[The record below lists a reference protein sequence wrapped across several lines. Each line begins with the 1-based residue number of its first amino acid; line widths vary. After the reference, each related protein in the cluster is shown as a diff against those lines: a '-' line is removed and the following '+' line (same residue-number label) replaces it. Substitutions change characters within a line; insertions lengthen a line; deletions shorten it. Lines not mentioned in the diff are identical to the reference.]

1 MLYTVLNEKRANNS
15 LFQHIVADTVHYCSL
30 SLPYFIN
37 QRQNNTSYVLSLSK
51 NDKESMFIFR
61 SCPFFILALVWC
73 FGSKIVPRL
82 LLGIL
87 TMINVW
93 LLARWSD
100 NFHFWYPIDIFT
112 VYFLVWQFSYLM
124 FQWCYHQL
132 SWPFLIFY
140 QASLCILIAIEAF
153 IMYDLVFRYFS
164 TINLVV
170 IWFVCFYDVFA
181 CLHIH
186 GRLRNM
192 MNNSSMKYLM
202 PTYPKFPVFHFYS
215 HDIEDGIDMKDC
227 SALAYGDFLMYNLV
241 LLWLLSPLTSTTIQI
256 LILFGFTIN
265 IQIGLILTD
274 WIGYH
279 WKVRLVPGYPLPV
292 IFGSAY
298 ALIIDFILK
307 SLNIDNVNTLDCL

>member
-1 MLYTVLNEKRANNS
+1 
-15 LFQHIVADTVHYCSL
+15 
-30 SLPYFIN
+30 
-37 QRQNNTSYVLSLSK
+37 
-51 NDKESMFIFR
+51 MFIFR

-140 QASLCILIAIEAF
+140 QASLCILIAIGAF

-192 MNNSSMKYLM
+192 MNNSSMKCLM
-202 PTYPKFPVFHFYS
+202 PTCPKFPVFCFYT
-215 HDIEDGIDMKDC
+215 HDIEDEIDMEDC
-227 SALAYGDFLMYNLV
+227 SALADGDFFIYNLL

-265 IQIGLILTD
+265 IQIGLILTN
-274 WIGYH
+274 WIGYR
-279 WKVRLVPGYPLPV
+279 WKNDSRCPEGEREWTKLDGTAVSRRSVAQVRVNSGDPGPCPKICLKEP
-292 IFGSAY
+292 GLNETSAGFQTDENRY
-298 ALIIDFILK
+298 YTLILAEK
-307 SLNIDNVNTLDCL
+307 AEKR